1 MMFLQL
7 LSAFYFLIKR
17 YLQFFIIIF
26 LLFFTLTLHAGIP
39 ENVQKILDERSEVYF
54 RFPLEQSLNELSLL
68 LYIDYFD
75 EDSGYIYSY
84 ANEKGFRNFLELG
97 IDYEL
102 ITPPG
107 LRYSKNSY
115 NMLSSV
121 DVENISSWDFYP
133 TYEAYESMMQQFED
147 IFPGLFQYIEIETLP
162 SGRKLIFGRITANVN
177 DPNVRPKSMYTS
189 TMHGNETTGFNILL
203 RLIHYLLNNYGT
215 DDEITQLLDNLE
227 IWICPVENPDGTY
240 RYDNSTVSGAT
251 RTNLNGVDLNR
262 NYPNPVQNPDDEF
275 QMETLAMVSLLN
287 EYDFVLSANIH
298 GGIELLNFPWDSW
311 KSNQKLHADHDW
323 WGFTM
328 YEYVDT
334 VRANAPS
341 NYMTGMGDGVTHGG
355 DWYVVYGSR
364 QDYANY
370 YVNQRE
376 FTLEISDDYTL
387 PTAQLPTHW
396 DYNYRS
402 LINYM
407 KQSLYGIHGKVSDIV
422 TGEPVRARIELAGH
436 DFDNSWVFSSE
447 EHGRFSRPV
456 LAGTY
461 DVEVHAPDYPVKTI
475 SGVSVE
481 NYSTVFLDIE
491 LGTEVSVIDHELAD
505 EPLFYPNPVSERLY
519 LNNITEIQKIQI
531 LDIGGRIIA
540 EFTDTSKTNVVD
552 VSSLGSGSY
561 LLRVFT
567 SDKIINQK
575 LLKK

>member
-1 MMFLQL
+1 MYFRL
-7 LSAFYFLIKR
+7 LYIYSGVKK
-17 YLQFFIIIF
+17 YLQNTGVIF
-26 LLFFTLTLHAGIP
+26 LVLINASLHAGIP
-39 ENVQKILDERSEVYF
+39 ENIQKILDDRSEVYF
-54 RFPLEQSLNELSLL
+54 KFLPEQSLNKISSM

-75 EDSGYIYSY
+75 QDTGYIYSY
-84 ANEKGFRNFLELG
+84 ANESSFNAFLELD
-97 IDYEL
+97 IEYEL
-102 ITPPG
+102 VTPPG
-107 LRYSKNSY
+107 LKYNKNSY

-147 IFPGLFQYIEIETLP
+147 VFPDLFQYIEIETLP

-177 DPNVRPKSMYTS
+177 EPNEKPKSMYTS

-215 DDEITQLLDNLE
+215 DDEITDLLDNLE

-251 RTNLNGVDLNR
+251 RTNLNGIDLNR
-262 NYPNPVQNPDDEF
+262 NYPNPVNNPDDDC

-287 EYDFVLSANIH
+287 EHDFVLSANIH
-298 GGIELLNFPWDSW
+298 GGIELVNFPWDSW
-311 KSNQKLHADHDW
+311 KSNQKLHADHNW
-323 WGFTM
+323 WVFTM

-334 VRANAPS
+334 VRVNAPS
-341 NYMTGMGDGVTHGG
+341 DYMTGMGDGVTHGG

-370 YVNQRE
+370 YVSQRE
-376 FTLEISDDYTL
+376 FTLEISNDYTL
-387 PTAQLPTHW
+387 PTAQLPAHW

-407 KQSLYGIHGKVSDIV
+407 KQSLYGIHGKVTDIV

-436 DFDNSWVFSSE
+436 DFDNSRVFSSA
-447 EHGRFSRPV
+447 EHGGFSRPV

-461 DVEVHAPDYPVKTI
+461 NVEVHAPDYPVKII
-475 SGVSVE
+475 SGISVE

-491 LGTEVSVIDHELAD
+491 LGTEVSVTDQSDFAETWV
-505 EPLFYPNPVSERLY
+505 YPNPAADRLY
-519 LNNITEIQKIQI
+519 LKNLTGIQKIQI
-531 LDIGGRIIA
+531 LDMGGRIIA
-540 EFTDTSKTNVVD
+540 EFTDASVSDIVD
-552 VSSLGSGSY
+552 VSALHSGFY
-561 LLRVFT
+561 IIRFFIHGNVFNH
-567 SDKIINQK
+567 KI
-575 LLKK
+575 LKK